1 MAPPRPSD
9 GDLPL
14 GPGARAVSVWRP
26 PLPSRLVAARQS
38 PLVGRRRELETL
50 EDLWPTVVAGHRQL
64 VFLGGESGAGKTRL
78 IAETA
83 GALYDHGVT
92 VLVGTCSPAAGIP
105 YQPFAEALDQL
116 FGSAPMGSLDHI
128 IGDRGGDILRL
139 SPTVRRHRPHID
151 DDALG
156 AGDVRRDLFDAVAS
170 LLRATAEDQ
179 PVAMMV
185 DDLQWAQLPTIAMLE
200 HVVQACADSPL
211 LVVAAFRST
220 APDRSEELAGR
231 MAELHRLEGVRRLD
245 LSGLDT
251 EAIAEYLSLR
261 AGLPLGE
268 ARAPAALLR
277 DRTGGNPFFLRELWA
292 DLERR
297 GGVSALR
304 TPSRVPSSIGDTL
317 AARLAALGDD
327 VRAVIELAAILGPT
341 FDLSTLVAA
350 SETDRARTLG
360 LLDVAMAVGL
370 IEPDEVAGDTYS
382 FVHALARQA
391 VLDRMPP
398 SRRTVLHARA
408 AEALER
414 QPSHASLIPR
424 LAHHYLA
431 SHILGY
437 HEQALRYSREAGRLA
452 ERSLAFE
459 DAATWFER
467 AASLP
472 ECEPA
477 VRSDLLL
484 AAAAEYVRASHFPQA
499 REIYERLY
507 NIADPA
513 TRLAAAIGFE
523 DASWRPG
530 LIGPRAA
537 DLLSVALGEC
547 GLDHRHP
554 LYVRG
559 LGSLARALAL
569 SGETARARQVSSR
582 ATELAEELGDEPT
595 LAHVVATG
603 MWHGT
608 TPDVADAQLSRA
620 AAVAALGR
628 QHHDYETLGAAAN
641 FLATVNY
648 LVGRP
653 AGLQDAIDDSRR
665 AVGATGQPYY
675 RHVYSCLAH
684 ATAFIQ
690 GDFETAR
697 HWADETLT
705 QADASG
711 DEMAEGPNG
720 VQMYMLA
727 REMGT
732 LESFRPFLDGNE
744 SFAGRWVPGLLALYT
759 ELGVETGVRR
769 ALRHLLS
776 KELTAR
782 TNEAQWP
789 MELAFMTEAAL
800 AADDAAAVR
809 VLWPLLREYA
819 GMNLVSGT
827 MIAVFGSADRYI
839 ARAAAFLGNRAEAER
854 RFSSALEMDRRM
866 RSPVHTAETL
876 AHFAAFLAGVGR
888 HSEAEQCAVR
898 ARQIAEPIN
907 HVRVLRLVASIP
919 TGGGRDGLTEREIEV
934 LRLLAE
940 GLSNQAIGT
949 QLHISSNTAANHIR
963 SILMKTGAANRTQAA
978 MYAAQR
984 GLV

>member
-1 MAPPRPSD
+1 M
-9 GDLPL
+9 
-14 GPGARAVSVWRP
+14 SVRKH
-26 PLPSRLVAARQS
+26 PLPFRLVAARQA
-38 PLVGRRRELETL
+38 PLVGRRLELQTL
-50 EDLWPTVVAGHRQL
+50 EDLWPSVVAGRRQL
-64 VFLGGESGAGKTRL
+64 IFLGGESGAGKTRL

-92 VLVGTCSPAAGIP
+92 VLVGTCSPDAGVP
-105 YQPFAEALDQL
+105 YQPFAEALDLL
-116 FGSAPMGSLDHI
+116 FESAPAGSLDGE
-128 IGDRGGDILRL
+128 IGDHGPELLRL
-139 SPTVRRHRPHID
+139 SPQVRRHRPD
-151 DDALG
+151 LG
-156 AGDVRRDLFDAVAS
+156 VGAPSAGEVRRDLFDAVAA
-170 LLRATAEDQ
+170 LLRAMAGND
-179 PVAMMV
+179 PVAVMI
-185 DDLQWAQLPTIAMLE
+185 DDLQWAQPPTIAMLE

-211 LVVAAFRST
+211 LVVGAFRST
-220 APDRSEELAGR
+220 APDRSEELAAR

-251 EAIAEYLSLR
+251 DAIAEYLNLR
-261 AGLPLGE
+261 AGLPLSE

-297 GGVSALR
+297 GGVAALR
-304 TPSRVPSSIGDTL
+304 SPERVPSSIGDTL
-317 AARLAALGDD
+317 AARLSALGDD

-341 FDLSTLVAA
+341 FDLATLVAA
-350 SETDRARTLG
+350 SEAEQARTLG

-370 IEPDEVAGDTYS
+370 IEPNEADGDGYS

-414 QPSHASLIPR
+414 QPAHASLTPR

-437 HEQALRYSREAGRLA
+437 HAQALRYSREAGRLA

-459 DAATWFER
+459 DAAAWFER
-467 AASLP
+467 AAALP

-477 VRSDLLL
+477 TRSDLLL
-484 AAAAEYVRASHFPQA
+484 AAAADHVRASHFPQA

-507 NIADPA
+507 NIADPV

-537 DLLSVALGEC
+537 DLLSLALSEC
-547 GLDHRHP
+547 GLDHRQP

-569 SGETARARQVSSR
+569 SGETARARQVSAR
-582 ATELAEELGDEPT
+582 ASDLADELGDEPT
-595 LAHVVATG
+595 LAHVLCTG

-608 TPDVADAQLSRA
+608 TPDAADAQLRRT
-620 AAVAALGR
+620 AAVAVLAGES
-628 QHHDYETLGAAAN
+628 HDYETLGATAN
-641 FLATVNY
+641 FLATVSY

-653 AGLQDAIDDSRR
+653 EGVQEAMDDARR

-684 ATAFIQ
+684 ATSFIQ
-690 GDFETAR
+690 GDFDTAQ
-697 HWADETLT
+697 HWADETLKQNDT
-705 QADASG
+705 SG
-711 DEMAEGPNG
+711 DELAEGPNG

-727 REMGT
+727 RERGA
-732 LESFRPFLDGNE
+732 LVSFRPFLDGTE

-759 ELGVETGVRR
+759 ELGVEVGIRR
-769 ALRHLLS
+769 ALRHLMG
-776 KELTAR
+776 KGLTAR

-789 MELAFMTEAAL
+789 MELVFMTEGAL
-800 AADDAAAVR
+800 ALDDPQSVR
-809 VLWPLLREYA
+809 ALRPLLHEYA

-827 MIAVFGSADRYI
+827 MIAVFGSADRYLGRV
-839 ARAAAFLGNRAEAER
+839 ASFLGDEAEAER
-854 RFSSALEMDRRM
+854 YFSSALEMDRRM
-866 RSPVHTAETL
+866 RSVVHTGETL
-876 AHFAAFLAGVGR
+876 AHFAAFLARVGR
-888 HSEAEQCAVR
+888 HGEAERLAAQ
-898 ARQIAEPIN
+898 AREMAEPIG
-907 HVRVLRLVASIP
+907 HTRVLRVIP
-919 TGGGRDGLTEREIEV
+919 ATAATAGPDGLTDREIEV

-940 GLSNQAIGT
+940 GLSNQAIGAR
-949 QLHISSNTAANHIR
+949 LHISSNTAANHIR

-984 GLV
+984 GIS